1 MLKDRNLEL
10 GIRSAIN
17 LTVILT
23 DELEANITQLN
34 TILYNLNKKKPTNK
48 KSIKE
53 LFSDRISEENLSRES
68 NEKSLK
74 QNRD

>member
-34 TILYNLNKKKPTNK
+34 TILYNLNKEKPADK
-48 KSIKE
+48 KSIEKSSPDGAFEKDFNKE
-53 LFSDRISEENLSRES
+53 L
-68 NEKSLK
+68 
-74 QNRD
+74 